1 MFTFGTER
9 GRDEV
14 ILVARLLLTLLFLV
28 YGWGKLV
35 DYGGTA
41 AYMAQVGAPMPAIA
55 ALLAITVEVFVA
67 LAIAVGLFTRPL
79 VLLLAAYTLAT
90 GLIGHPFWMSDG
102 AARYMDAINFYK
114 NISIMGGCLL
124 LYVTGP
130 GRHSLDAR
138 LRWHTARTAFN

>member
-1 MFTFGTER
+1 MSTFGAER

-28 YGWGKLV
+28 YGWGKLM
-35 DYGGTA
+35 DYGGAA

-55 ALLAITVEVFVA
+55 ALLAITVEIFVA

-79 VLLLAAYTLAT
+79 VLLLAAYTLVT

-102 AARYMDAINFYK
+102 ASRYMDAINFYK

-130 GRHSLDAR
+130 GRHSLDAK